1 MSLFRTRPAKF
12 LFLALSALL
21 VACAAGEESVG
32 EDVPLSSNLL
42 TLTSPAFGEG
52 ERIPARYTCDGADEP
67 PPLTWTDIPTGV
79 ATYALVMDD
88 PDAPG
93 QTWVHWVLFNIP
105 EDIRELPDGETSSA
119 GVGGE
124 NSWGDIG
131 YGGPCP
137 PDGEHRYFFK
147 LYALDVELDL
157 AAGADKDALL
167 GAIEGHVLAQGQLM
181 GTYERE

>member
-1 MSLFRTRPAKF
+1 MLLLRARPARF
-12 LFLALSALL
+12 LLLALLALL
-21 VACAAGEESVG
+21 VACAANEERAD
-32 EDVPLSSNLL
+32 EEAPLATDLL

-52 ERIPARYTCDGADEP
+52 ERIPTRYTCDGEDAP
-67 PPLTWTDIPTGV
+67 PPLTWTDVPAGV

-93 QTWVHWVLFNIP
+93 RTWVHWIRYNIP
-105 EDIRELPDGETSSA
+105 GDVRELPDGESTA
-119 GVGGE
+119 TGVGGE
-124 NSWGDIG
+124 NSWGDTG

-157 AAGADKDALL
+157 AEGADKDTLL
-167 GAIEGHVLAQGQLM
+167 DAVEGHVVAQGQLM